1 MRVPVLHPTNRRNI
15 RKSYTEFGENN
26 FDFNNRSNDA
36 LGDLLRG
43 IPPKTGRGKRKN
55 KK

>member
-1 MRVPVLHPTNRRNI
+1 VDWFFTHEKKEYQKKLDQ
-15 RKSYTEFGENN
+15 EFGEKN

-43 IPPKTGRGKRKN
+43 IPPKTNRGKRKN